1 MGSIGFSELLMLLL
15 IPVLYVA
22 SLVWGYKDAERRGS
36 KGVLVAIMI
45 GVAAW
50 PLSLLVWIFIRPE
63 DK

>member
-1 MGSIGFSELLMLLL
+1 MLLL